1 MPHSTHTYV
10 TLKKIPEI
18 GRLTSGPDHITE
30 ETLDSLTRLWA
41 DHDNRLP
48 WHCLFVSPPWLKAWI
63 DRFNGTAIP
72 YLRAVRVADDVV
84 GVAALMIDHNCH
96 CASFAGDTSVCD
108 YLDFVIAPG
117 RETDF
122 FACLVRDLRRQSVQY
137 LRLEH
142 VRSDSSILT
151 VFKDMAVNLGCQIS
165 SQAQD
170 VSLALKLPDTWDK
183 YLLQLPAKQRH
194 EIRRKLRRLYEAGI
208 VSYVLADKPVDTGR
222 VMDIFLKLF
231 RQNHPHK
238 AAFMTH
244 QMTGFFRALAKGLAE
259 NGMLKLF
266 TLKIDAVPAAV
277 VMCIDFRSTRYLYN
291 NAYDQQF
298 SRLSVGFLS
307 KVLSLKDG
315 IQSGLKAY
323 DFLKGGE
330 IYKKRLGGR
339 PLQLYNCRVDL
350 D

>member
-1 MPHSTHTYV
+1 M
-10 TLKKIPEI
+10 KKTPEI
-18 GRLTSGPDHITE
+18 GRLTSGPDRVTE
-30 ETLDSLTRLWA
+30 ETIDSLTRLWA

-63 DRFNGTAIP
+63 DSFIGTATP
-72 YLRAVRVADDVV
+72 YLRSVRVTDDVV
-84 GVAALMIDHNCH
+84 GVAALMIDHDRH
-96 CASFAGDTSVCD
+96 CASFAGDTSVSD

-117 RETDF
+117 REPEF
-122 FACLVRDLRRQSVQY
+122 YACLVRDLRRQNVQY

-151 VFKDMAVNLGCQIS
+151 VLKDMAVKLGCRFS

-170 VSLALKLPDTWDK
+170 VSMTLKLPDTWDK

-194 EIRRKLRRLYEAGI
+194 EIRRKLRRLYEAGT
-208 VSYVLADKPVDTGR
+208 VSYVLADKPADTSR
-222 VMDIFLKLF
+222 VMDTFLKFF
-231 RQNHPHK
+231 RQIHPHK

-244 QMTGFFRALAKGLAE
+244 QMTGFFRALEKRLAE
-259 NGMLKLF
+259 NGMLNLF

-291 NAYDQQF
+291 NAYDLEF
-298 SRLSVGFLS
+298 SRLSVGLLS

-315 IQSGLKAY
+315 IQAGLTAY

-339 PLQLYNCRVDL
+339 SLQLYNCRVDL